1 MKKTMSIEDDRWVEK
16 KEKVVIS
23 PVKRG
28 RSRHRVKFF
37 LVSGPL
43 RRENNHKIKNEIP
56 QENA

>member
-1 MKKTMSIEDDRWVEK
+1 MSIEDDRWVEK